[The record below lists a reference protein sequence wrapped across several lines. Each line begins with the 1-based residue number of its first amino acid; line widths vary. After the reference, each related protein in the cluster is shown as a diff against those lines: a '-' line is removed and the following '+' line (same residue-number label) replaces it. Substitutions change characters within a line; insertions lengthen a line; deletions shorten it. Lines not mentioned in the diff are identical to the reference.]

1 MSQRLLTIPEAADA
15 LGLPVSGV
23 EALVGAGYLQLDP
36 QAGHLPVS
44 EVKSF
49 QARNSGGGTQ
59 TVDDIIADA
68 SSPHGAAE
76 DILDALETAIPAM
89 ARRAA
94 DIVASV
100 FPEAAAWDEEQR
112 RRFERQAAGR
122 FEAIFSVTRSEEPV
136 DDDIFAELADAGGA
150 AAFAGAALPQILL
163 TLRISRDLMVQTAV
177 RTAEERGTQGL
188 ALAVV
193 LTRVLPVLDRL
204 TDSVARGYWSA
215 VVTREQE
222 AFARYEHAVEHS
234 GNGVYEVDLLGILQY
249 ANPMMAVLC
258 GRDRQSLPGH
268 PVHELLPPIEGG
280 GDVYRM
286 PTIDGWEPL
295 RVTRADGVERE
306 LFIQVTERTHE
317 GEPVGFDGIIRDVT
331 AERELERQ
339 KDDFVALLTQELRQP
354 LTTILG
360 LGVTLSSY
368 ADELPRDRMAR
379 MGHSIHVQS
388 ERIARLAD
396 DLHDISRIRSDRLTV
411 AMRTVDVNVAV
422 EAALRMVSHTADV
435 QTHVEESLRALA
447 DGRRLEQVLAH
458 LVENGLRH
466 GAAPVVVLA
475 REEGDSVQISVIDH
489 GEGIPEEDVSGLF
502 AALRPSREHD
512 RLRDRPSGLGLPL
525 ARDLVEAMG
534 GRISYEPAP
543 GGGACF
549 TVTVPTPSR
558 TGAARH

>member
-1 MSQRLLTIPEAADA
+1 MSQRLLTIPEAASV
-15 LGLPVSGV
+15 LGLPISGV
-23 EALVGAGYLQLDP
+23 EALVDAGYLQLDGDD
-36 QAGHLPVS
+36 AHLPIS

-49 QARNSGGGTQ
+49 QARNGSGGTQ
-59 TVDDIIADA
+59 TIEQILAEA
-68 SSPHGAAE
+68 SGPDGAAE
-76 DILDALETAIPAM
+76 EILDALEAAIPAM

-100 FPEAAAWDEEQR
+100 FPEAAAWDDVQR
-112 RRFERQAAGR
+112 RRFERDATGR
-122 FEAIFSVTRSEEPV
+122 FEAIFSVTRSHDAGDEE
-136 DDDIFAELADAGGA
+136 IFAELADAGGA

-222 AFARYEHAVEHS
+222 AFARYEHVVEHS
-234 GNGVYEVDLLGILQY
+234 GNGVYEVDLFGILQY

-258 GRDRQSLPGH
+258 GRDRESLTGH
-268 PVHELLPPIEGG
+268 PVHELLPPID
-280 GDVYRM
+280 GDDDVFRL

-396 DLHDISRIRSDRLTV
+396 DLHDISRIRSDRLMV
-411 AMRTVDVNVAV
+411 SLRTVDVNVAIQ
-422 EAALRMVSHTADV
+422 AALRMVSHTADV
-435 QTHVEESLRALA
+435 QTHVDEPLRALA

-458 LVENGLRH
+458 LIENGLRH
-466 GAAPVVVLA
+466 GCAPVVVRA
-475 REEGDSVQISVIDH
+475 SEEGDDVRISVIDH
-489 GEGIPEEDVSGLF
+489 GEGIPDGDVDGLF
-502 AALRPSREHD
+502 AVLRPSREDD

-534 GRISYEPAP
+534 GRLAYEPAP
-543 GGGACF
+543 AGGACF
-549 TVTVPTPSR
+549 TVTIPTPRR
-558 TGAARH
+558 TVRH